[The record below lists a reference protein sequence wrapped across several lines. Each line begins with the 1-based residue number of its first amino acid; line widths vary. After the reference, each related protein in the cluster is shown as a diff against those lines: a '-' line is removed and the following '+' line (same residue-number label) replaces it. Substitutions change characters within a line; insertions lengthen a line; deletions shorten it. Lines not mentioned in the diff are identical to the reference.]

1 MKLSI
6 VIPCFNESKTI
17 AEIIQRVISVP
28 LDVEKEIIIVDD
40 YSTDGTRE
48 YLKTLEKNNTSIKI
62 KYHDHNSGK
71 GAALRSG
78 FKAATGDVIIIQDAD
93 LEYNP
98 NEYPKLLT
106 PITEGNADVVFGSRF
121 KGGEAHRVLFFWHY
135 VGNKLITL
143 LTNIFSNLNLSDI
156 EVCYKA
162 FKREILERIE
172 LKEERFGF
180 EPEFTLKVSRLGCRI
195 YEVSISYAGRTYSEG
210 KKINWKDGVRAL
222 YVIFRYGIFH

>member
-17 AEIIQRVISVP
+17 AEILEKVVSVQMEC
-28 LDVEKEIIIVDD
+28 EKEVIVVDD
-40 YSTDGTRE
+40 YSTDGSRE
-48 YLKTLEKNNTSIKI
+48 YLKSLEINNPSIQVI
-62 KYHDHNSGK
+62 YHDHNLGK

-98 NEYPKLLT
+98 QEYPKLLM
-106 PITEGNADVVFGSRF
+106 PISEGKADVVFGSRF

-135 VGNKLITL
+135 VGNKFITL
-143 LTNIFSNLNLSDI
+143 LSNIFSNLNLSDI

-162 FKREILERIE
+162 FKKEILDRIE
-172 LKEERFGF
+172 LEEDRFGF
-180 EPEFTLKVSRLGCRI
+180 EPEFTMKVSRLGCRI
-195 YEVSISYAGRTYSEG
+195 YEVSVSYAGRTYSEG

-222 YVIFRYGIFH
+222 YVIFRYGMFH

>member
-17 AEIIQRVISVP
+17 AEILEKVVSVQMEC
-28 LDVEKEIIIVDD
+28 EKEVIVVDD
-40 YSTDGTRE
+40 YSTDGSRE
-48 YLKTLEKNNTSIKI
+48 YLKSLEINNPSIQVI
-62 KYHDHNSGK
+62 YHDHNLGK

-78 FKAATGDVIIIQDAD
+78 FKAVTGDVIIIQDAD

-98 NEYPKLLT
+98 QEYPKLLM
-106 PITEGNADVVFGSRF
+106 PISEGKADVVFGSRF

-143 LTNIFSNLNLSDI
+143 LSNIFSNLNLSDI

-162 FKREILERIE
+162 FKKEILDRIE
-172 LKEERFGF
+172 LEEDRFGF
-180 EPEFTLKVSRLGCRI
+180 EPEFTMKVSRLGCRI
-195 YEVSISYAGRTYSEG
+195 YEVSVSYAGRTYSEG

-222 YVIFRYGIFH
+222 YVIFRYGMFH

>member
-17 AEIIQRVISVP
+17 AEILEKVVSVQMEC
-28 LDVEKEIIIVDD
+28 EKEVIVVDD
-40 YSTDGTRE
+40 YSTDGSRE
-48 YLKTLEKNNTSIKI
+48 YLKSLEINNPSIQVI
-62 KYHDHNSGK
+62 YHDHNLGK

-98 NEYPKLLT
+98 QEYPKLLM
-106 PITEGNADVVFGSRF
+106 PISEGKADVVFGSRF

-143 LTNIFSNLNLSDI
+143 LSNIFSNLNLSDI

-162 FKREILERIE
+162 FKKEILDRIE
-172 LKEERFGF
+172 LEEDRFGF
-180 EPEFTLKVSRLGCRI
+180 EPEFTIKVSRLGCRI
-195 YEVSISYAGRTYSEG
+195 YEVSVSYAGRTYSEG

-222 YVIFRYGIFH
+222 YVIFRYGMFH